1 MPYEHPRLTHGRNR
15 LKAAYAYQTGRM
27 IHDAFKKNPLTGQ
40 TFSLDV
46 SFGTSKSYSHM
57 ESTTHEYAGSRIA
70 SGGNTNVT
78 AGERDLTVKGSTI
91 EGKDMSLTAKGNVRL
106 EAGENTSI
114 TTTENK
120 FSSAS
125 IGASFTPQ
133 GLSNISVNASKGNG
147 NSKESVTAYSPTLV
161 VAENTLSL
169 TSGKDMD
176 IIGSRAQGDKITAK
190 VGGNLNIETL
200 QEKETYEEQN
210 SSTGFGFSW
219 GVKAKDKQ
227 TSTKS
232 TGQTQN
238 PPTTNAANSTPK
250 PNGTQVTSPTG
261 RKFFDPTI
269 GGSRNKGTVDSHY
282 RSARDQAGF
291 FAGSKGFDIY
301 ARENTDL
308 KGGIIASNAPSDKN
322 HLSTGTFSFSD
333 LKNEA
338 DYSAKSTGSAY
349 HKYGN
354 YDNMSED
361 EQNKVFNTIGLAP
374 VLPMP
379 VVGSADSTTKAAV
392 APAAIDIRENPTQDI
407 SALSRDTVNA
417 LNELGR
423 IFDKQTMEERQ
434 ELAAVF
440 GEEAFRL
447 LHNMKD
453 NGSVGKIAAHA
464 AVVGILSQITGNG
477 FTSGAADAG
486 LNEAL
491 IKSLKGLDPGL
502 AQMISGLLGAAAKVA
517 GGNALARASAAIS
530 GTKWNF
536 FGFAYRPDKIDSVTA
551 DGKHTVVEMVKESL
565 VKEDG
570 STLSEAEAIQLLTNL
585 DQFMMEQ
592 EPEKAKSNT
601 ILVEKFSNIVRV
613 ADRLH
618 SLGYTEESVN
628 HFLNWY
634 TSDINITANGL
645 SYFGIGDDGGFVGSE
660 YIGKDFQFP
669 NYIYDRSSVQSKQN
683 PGIYGWKYVDDIL
696 VGINKNGDIFLDEQH
711 KPVIWEADVAEH
723 PFATKSLKD
732 KIDFVVKQ
740 TELFPTKGT
749 SEDFQK
755 EVDQGVAHYV
765 DPADV
770 VGVGRL
776 IKGAQAV
783 KPLTEPLVER
793 LSKVASDR
801 VINELKA
808 FRSKVWTVGNQKI
821 LLDKSGMKHI
831 LERHHPAFWAG
842 KTKPTQTFLSPKTSV
857 KDIEYTIQEVIFQ
870 NRDVLSNISSLSKK
884 QIEGVIDG
892 VKYVV
897 GFTRGRIGQFYI
909 KE

>member
-1 MPYEHPRLTHGRNR
+1 
-15 LKAAYAYQTGRM
+15 
-27 IHDAFKKNPLTGQ
+27 
-40 TFSLDV
+40 
-46 SFGTSKSYSHM
+46 M

-78 AGERDLTVKGSTI
+78 AGEHDLTVKGSTI
-91 EGKDMSLTAKGNVRL
+91 EGKDMSFTAKGNVRL

-125 IGASFTPQ
+125 IGASFAPQ
-133 GLSNISVNASKGNG
+133 GLSDISINANKGNG
-147 NSKESVTAYSPTLV
+147 NSKESLTAYSPTI
-161 VAENTLSL
+161 VAAEHNLTL

-176 IIGSRAQGDKITAK
+176 IIGSKAQGDRITAK

-200 QEKETYEEQN
+200 QEKETFEEQN
-210 SSTGFGFSW
+210 KSAGFGFSW

-227 TSTKS
+227 ASTKS

-291 FAGSKGFDIY
+291 FAGNKGFDIY
-301 ARENTDL
+301 VEKNANL
-308 KGGIIASNAPSDKN
+308 KGGVIASNAPSDKN

-453 NGSVGKIAAHA
+453 DGSIGKIAAHA
-464 AVVGILSQITGNG
+464 IIGGLMSWITGSG
-477 FTSGAADAG
+477 FASGAIGAG

-491 IKSLKGLDPGL
+491 IKSLKGLDPGT
-502 AQMISGLLGAAAKVA
+502 AQIVSAVIGAAAAKA
-517 GGNALARASAAIS
+517 IDGNAQAGASAAAS

-536 FGFAYRPDKIDSVTA
+536 FGFAYRPDKIDSVTV
-551 DGKHTVVEMVKESL
+551 DGKHTIVEMVKESL

-570 STLSEAEAIQLLTNL
+570 STLSETEAIQLLTDL
-585 DQFMMEQ
+585 DHFMMEQ
-592 EPEKAKSNT
+592 EPEKASSLT
-601 ILVEKFSNIVRV
+601 LLVEKFSNIVRV
-613 ADRLH
+613 ADRLR
-618 SLGYTEESVN
+618 SFGYTEESVN
-628 HFLNWY
+628 HFLNRY
-634 TSDINITANGL
+634 TYDVHKTAKTGL
-645 SYFGIGDDGGFVGSE
+645 TYVGIGDDRGFVDSE

-683 PGIYGWKYVDDIL
+683 PGIYGWKYVDDVL
-696 VGINKNGDIFLDEQH
+696 VGVNKNGDIFLDDQH
-711 KPVIWEADVAEH
+711 KPVIWEADAAEH

-770 VGVGRL
+770 AGVGRL

-793 LSKVASDR
+793 LSKAASDR
-801 VINELKA
+801 VVNELKA

-842 KTKPTQTFLSPKTSV
+842 ETKPTQTFLALKTSV
-857 KDIEYTIQEVIFQ
+857 KDIEYTIQEVISQ
-870 NRDVLSNISSLSKK
+870 NRDALSNITALPKK

-892 VKYVV
+892 VRYVV
-897 GFTRGRIGQFYI
+897 GFTKGKINQFYI
-909 KE
+909 KK

>member
-1 MPYEHPRLTHGRNR
+1 
-15 LKAAYAYQTGRM
+15 
-27 IHDAFKKNPLTGQ
+27 
-40 TFSLDV
+40 
-46 SFGTSKSYSHM
+46 
-57 ESTTHEYAGSRIA
+57 
-70 SGGNTNVT
+70 
-78 AGERDLTVKGSTI
+78 
-91 EGKDMSLTAKGNVRL
+91 
-106 EAGENTSI
+106 
-114 TTTENK
+114 
-120 FSSAS
+120 
-125 IGASFTPQ
+125 
-133 GLSNISVNASKGNG
+133 
-147 NSKESVTAYSPTLV
+147 
-161 VAENTLSL
+161 
-169 TSGKDMD
+169 
-176 IIGSRAQGDKITAK
+176 
-190 VGGNLNIETL
+190 
-200 QEKETYEEQN
+200 
-210 SSTGFGFSW
+210 
-219 GVKAKDKQ
+219 
-227 TSTKS
+227 
-232 TGQTQN
+232 
-238 PPTTNAANSTPK
+238 
-250 PNGTQVTSPTG
+250 
-261 RKFFDPTI
+261 
-269 GGSRNKGTVDSHY
+269 
-282 RSARDQAGF
+282 
-291 FAGSKGFDIY
+291 
-301 ARENTDL
+301 
-308 KGGIIASNAPSDKN
+308 
-322 HLSTGTFSFSD
+322 
-333 LKNEA
+333 
-338 DYSAKSTGSAY
+338 
-349 HKYGN
+349 
-354 YDNMSED
+354 
-361 EQNKVFNTIGLAP
+361 
-374 VLPMP
+374 
-379 VVGSADSTTKAAV
+379 
-392 APAAIDIRENPTQDI
+392 
-407 SALSRDTVNA
+407 VNA

-453 NGSVGKIAAHA
+453 DGSVGKIAAHA
-464 AVVGILSQITGNG
+464 AVAGILSQITGAG
-477 FTSGAADAG
+477 FASGAIGAG

-491 IKSLKGLDPGL
+491 IKNLKGLDPGT
-502 AQMISGLLGAAAKVA
+502 AQLISAIIGAAAAKA
-517 GGNALARASAAIS
+517 ISGNAQAGASAAAS

-628 HFLNWY
+628 RFLNRY

-645 SYFGIGDDGGFVGSE
+645 SYFSIGDDGGFVGSE

-669 NYIYDRSSVQSKQN
+669 NYIYDRSSVQSKKHD
-683 PGIYGWKYVDDIL
+683 GIYGWKYIDDL
-696 VGINKNGDIFLDEQH
+696 RVGINEDGNIFLDDQY
-711 KPVIWEADVAEH
+711 KPVIWDEDAAEH

-732 KIDFVVKQ
+732 KIDFVVS
-740 TELFPTKGT
+740 FPKLMKNKAK
-749 SEDFQK
+749 EDISK
-755 EVDQGVAHYV
+755 EVEFHLKH
-765 DPADV
+765 DPDPTDFLGSGRV
-770 VGVGRL
+770 V
-776 IKGAQAV
+776 KAAQAV
-783 KPLTEPLVER
+783 KPLAEPLTKE

-808 FRSKVWTVGNQKI
+808 FRSKVWTVGNQKN